1 VTKRTVAQAAVI
13 PLGSLVNVHAT
24 RGELRMLPFNP
35 HSTTLRAGSTVL
47 LRRDTD
53 VQERRVNTLR
63 RHNRFLL
70 LTLEG
75 CDSMDAAREL
85 IGYEVCVPEQDLPA
99 AGPDEVYH
107 YQLIGMTVVTTAG
120 EEIGLVADVMSTGAH
135 DVCVVRAGT
144 REHLIPLIADVV
156 KEVDRQQRRLVID
169 PLPGLLDP

>member
-1 VTKRTVAQAAVI
+1 M
-13 PLGSLVNVHAT
+13 HAT

-35 HSTTLRAGSTVL
+35 QSTTLCAGSTVL

-53 VQERRVNTLR
+53 VQERRVDALR

-85 IGYEVCVPEQDLPA
+85 IGYEVCVREQDLPA
-99 AGPDEVYH
+99 TGPDEVYH

-120 EEIGLVADVMSTGAH
+120 EALGVVADVMSTPAH